1 MPSKELSSTYGV
13 EQAPHEN
20 ASIFTVLRRRA
31 LIILVVMLLAGGASA
46 AVVYLKSDTYESTA
60 KLLFRQT
67 IGPELNAIG
76 LLPGAPDADN
86 LAADNV
92 EVTASRRVAVATSAA
107 LRERGIDK
115 SANDVENDVTVF
127 APKDTR
133 GRECH
138 GVGRLPRARSAA
150 GQRLRARGAAPRA
163 AR

>member
-92 EVTASRRVAVATSAA
+92 EVTASRR
-107 LRERGIDK
+107 RG
-115 SANDVENDVTVF
+115 
-127 APKDTR
+127 
-133 GRECH
+133 GRDL
-138 GVGRLPRARSAA
+138 G
-150 GQRLRARGAAPRA
+150 RA
-163 AR
+163 ARTRASTSRRTTSRTT